1 MDGWMD
7 GMWKVGWME
16 WKNMVVQKD
25 MIEGEK
31 EEGMMTMIQ
40 SSRDMRSNVEILF
53 ERSTYLFF
61 LLCR

>member
-1 MDGWMD
+1 MD